1 MSCTRRGFLKTIA
14 GAMVG
19 LGLTRLEPLRSY
31 AAGSVSSTGTAELG
45 GPASGP
51 FSITSLRAQAVQAA
65 RWAGD
70 ETLASELQEV
80 CCWAPAATA
89 LRRRPLDVQVKG
101 AERFFSTFPGGE
113 QLADILVQTNNTSF
127 KRPKFQVDP
136 DELVARHYEMLRRP
150 QGTVRK
156 RVLTPKQLEQHGA
169 RAELGLML
177 DRKTGERLAQTAE
190 RSEPMWAAL
199 SVLSGM
205 MLDPT
210 SELSSRLT
218 PQLSLSRAR
227 DRAIARTATVRYSQ
241 VVIGAAQRAIW
252 ADVIDEDNAAI
263 PLLQLS
269 AAGYLPLGEE
279 DGEYLLLRVDGRS
292 TRLTGYQT
300 GSV

>member
-1 MSCTRRGFLKTIA
+1 M
-14 GAMVG
+14 
-19 LGLTRLEPLRSY
+19 
-31 AAGSVSSTGTAELG
+31 
-45 GPASGP
+45 
-51 FSITSLRAQAVQAA
+51 
-65 RWAGD
+65 
-70 ETLASELQEV
+70 
-80 CCWAPAATA
+80 
-89 LRRRPLDVQVKG
+89 DVQVKG

-113 QLADILVQTNNTSF
+113 QLSDILVQTNNTSF
-127 KRPKFQVDP
+127 KRPKFQVDA

-150 QGTVRK
+150 QGSVRK
-156 RVLTPKQLEQHGA
+156 RVLTPQQLQQHGS

-177 DRKTGERLAQTAE
+177 DRKTGDRLAQTAE

-210 SELSSRLT
+210 DELSSKLR
-218 PQLSLSRAR
+218 PQLSLARAQ
-227 DRAIARTATVRYSQ
+227 DRAIARTATVLYSQ

-252 ADVIDEDNAAI
+252 ADVIDEDNGAL

-292 TRLTGYQT
+292 ERLTGYQT